1 MIPDKSSTTIL
12 HILQVWSALV
22 KNQSGTQ
29 IQNLRTDQGTE
40 YTGETLKTVT
50 TFLED
55 NGITHETTS
64 AYSSSS
70 NGIAERMNRT
80 LMNMVWPMLLKSKIP
95 APFWAEALN
104 TAVKIR
110 NRLPT
115 SSLPDHI
122 SPHQAWFGIVPTI
135 DYFRQFGCTAY
146 VTIHKL
152 KHKVD
157 TRALEGC
164 LLGYKGTT
172 QYRVLIPD
180 ADPAKIVTSRHVTC
194 AENWFLNPIIFSGV
208 PYTQCT
214 QSGFGFMDSLDL

>member
-1 MIPDKSSTTIL
+1 MAKYFITFIDELTRYCWVYMIPDKSSTTIL
-12 HILQVWSALV
+12 RILQVWSALV
-22 KNQSGTQ
+22 LNQSGTR

-80 LMNMVWPMLLKSKIP
+80 LMNMVRPMLLKSKIP

-122 SPHQAWFGIVPTI
+122 SPHQAWFGIAPTI
-135 DYFRQFGCTAY
+135 GICHY
-146 VTIHKL
+146 
-152 KHKVD
+152 
-157 TRALEGC
+157 
-164 LLGYKGTT
+164 
-172 QYRVLIPD
+172 P
-180 ADPAKIVTSRHVTC
+180 
-194 AENWFLNPIIFSGV
+194 
-208 PYTQCT
+208 
-214 QSGFGFMDSLDL
+214 